1 MVHVRTA
8 LCLVKSFH
16 CTESKRGMHGLFYT
30 HHRFGIFS
38 LLPVTSSRLGCPH
51 SHSMENVNNDT
62 GYRKSIGEER
72 EIENDFVQM
81 ILVTII

>member
-1 MVHVRTA
+1 
-8 LCLVKSFH
+8 
-16 CTESKRGMHGLFYT
+16 
-30 HHRFGIFS
+30 
-38 LLPVTSSRLGCPH
+38 
-51 SHSMENVNNDT
+51 MENVNNDT